1 MPQTRRC
8 ARSSGAEAKPD
19 GLIRALVP
27 ESRLT
32 LRINLIRKRARIGAK
47 RPPRLFS
54 LASTSGLETQSGP
67 SPCHPAFEVS
77 GGPPTTGTN
86 LPYPEAIL
94 LPNLFFPFT
103 ICSSPFTPSHFPI
116 PAPAP
121 HAILPPS
128 LLREPGPDRRSGR
141 ATAASPSGSVPE
153 ACEGPRQAGA
163 LRNPLPTSLSG
174 DGAQGA
180 EKPREGF

>member
-1 MPQTRRC
+1 MRC
-8 ARSSGAEAKPD
+8 RQSRMSGGPTA
-19 GLIRALVP
+19 G
-27 ESRLT
+27 T
-32 LRINLIRKRARIGAK
+32 N
-47 RPPRLFS
+47 PPRL
-54 LASTSGLETQSGP
+54 Q
-67 SPCHPAFEVS
+67 
-77 GGPPTTGTN
+77 
-86 LPYPEAIL
+86 AIL

-141 ATAASPSGSVPE
+141 AAAASPSGSVPE

-180 EKPREGF
+180 EKPREGFRAGRECPGAPRGSKALPLTGRRRDSGRRGALTAPHTNLTRHGQRAPLPDQMARR